1 MGGKNPPITI
11 LRMTIFELLLSLRTG
26 QEVTFYGA
34 DRRELAMIEVKDATG
49 SELICLR
56 TGISKEMIEIA
67 KDMES
72 FQKEVNHQ
80 VKELIELAE
89 KEAEKYNE

>member
-1 MGGKNPPITI
+1 
-11 LRMTIFELLLSLRTG
+11 MTIFELLLSLRTG
-26 QEVTFYGA
+26 QEITFYGS
-34 DRRELAMIEVKDATG
+34 DNKDLAMIEVRDATG

-56 TGISKEMIEIA
+56 KAISKEMLEIA